1 MDTAANT
8 SQSEQPSSSGMQNSS
23 SNDYSRDI
31 STSEKGDDMVFQ
43 NLLNKEEMSRD
54 SQVTLSSGNDVYQQK
69 ITSMLDTFIE
79 GDVQIVASHLLYTR
93 RITTKDRQM
102 ERETQKEVEIKEL
115 RGYLF
120 KKSPSFFA
128 GWQVSSLPYS
138 SVLF

>member
-1 MDTAANT
+1 
-8 SQSEQPSSSGMQNSS
+8 
-23 SNDYSRDI
+23 
-31 STSEKGDDMVFQ
+31 
-43 NLLNKEEMSRD
+43 MSRG
-54 SQVTLSSGNDVYQQK
+54 SQVTLGSGNDVSQQK

-102 ERETQKEVEIKEL
+102 ERVAQKETEIKEL

-128 GWQVSSLPYS
+128 GWQVSSFRIYRCDSRNDLLY
-138 SVLF
+138 

>member
-102 ERETQKEVEIKEL
+102 ERGTQKEVEIKEL